1 MYLIPFLFTGWG
13 ECNCTTPSFF
23 SFKPQTHLFRFA
35 IFLLNMG
42 IEIFVP
48 EDNSIYIFEIKGYLL
63 MEGSLDVAS
72 NFTSCKEYWQA

>member
-35 IFLLNMG
+35 FLLNTG

-48 EDNSIYIFEIKGYLL
+48 DI
-63 MEGSLDVAS
+63 
-72 NFTSCKEYWQA
+72 QAI